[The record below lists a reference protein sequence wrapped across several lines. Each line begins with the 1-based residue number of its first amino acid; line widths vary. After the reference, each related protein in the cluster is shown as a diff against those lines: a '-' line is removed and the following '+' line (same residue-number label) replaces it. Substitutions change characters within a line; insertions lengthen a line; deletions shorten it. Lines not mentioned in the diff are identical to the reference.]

1 MIVRSAGPDDLEA
14 VLDLFR
20 EATQWLA
27 SKGVD
32 QWQWEPRIE
41 QVRGDIEQGNV
52 FVGED
57 DDGRIIATVTVDTF
71 ADPDFWRPEDD
82 PSSALYIHRMIVAR
96 DHAGQGVGDDLTRW
110 VEQFAGALGYD
121 YLRLDCYRSNT
132 GLHRYY
138 KTHGWGHV
146 RTVDAPWRP
155 SGALFQRPT
164 ARANISHGRST

>member
-1 MIVRSAGPDDLEA
+1 VIVRSARPDDLQV

-20 EATQWLA
+20 DASRWLA
-27 SKGVD
+27 DKGID
-32 QWQWEPRIE
+32 QWQWEPRRE

-57 DDGRIIATVTVDTF
+57 DSGRIIATVTVDTF

-82 PSSALYIHRMIVAR
+82 PDGALYVHRMIVAR
-96 DHAGQGVGDDLTRW
+96 DHAGQSLGDELTQW
-110 VEQFAGALGYD
+110 VEQLAGALGYD
-121 YLRLDCYRSNT
+121 YVRLDCYRSNT

-138 KTHGWGHV
+138 KAHGWTHV

-155 SGALFQRPT
+155 SGTLFQRLV
-164 ARANISHGRST
+164 SRSPVVPSEN